1 MKVLVTGGTG
11 VVGQAAVTELL
22 KDGHTVRLLSRNA
35 MEDVYDRP
43 ANLADW
49 LVMRTVGGEVQAR
62 SWESLVLA
70 MVEESGGAAVSPVQH
85 DEETL
90 DEAKAERVEAWVKE
104 LVVERKRAQQA
115 TSRSGT
121 RPPADREAGGRD
133 AVL

>member
-1 MKVLVTGGTG
+1 MKVL
-11 VVGQAAVTELL
+11 
-22 KDGHTVRLLSRNA
+22 
-35 MEDVYDRP
+35 
-43 ANLADW
+43 
-49 LVMRTVGGEVQAR
+49 RTVGEEVQAR

-115 TSRSGT
+115 ASRAAT
-121 RPPADREAGGRD
+121 RPPAAREAAGSD
-133 AVL
+133 AVV